1 MALFNSVL
9 IGKAK
14 GKVGNIVLTSIKGQN
29 IVKSLNDKPANPRSV
44 GQTDN
49 RVQMSNAV
57 LAWQFLNMFFAYAGS
72 ISKSTESTYNA
83 FVRLVKS
90 GLSTVLYV
98 NRVLA
103 AKAALALNVFTGNWF
118 QVLEVSTDGSI
129 PAVVFAANGISWLSS
144 YRVCYVEFANDGSGL
159 LIIEFPLLE
168 ADFNAGV
175 VVVAGSTLGADNKH
189 AYIYDTA
196 SNKITNIK

>member
-1 MALFNSVL
+1 MATFNSVL

-14 GKVGNIVLTSIKGQN
+14 GKVGNVVLTAIKGQN
-29 IVKSLNDKPANPRSV
+29 IVKALNDKPANPRSV

-57 LAWQFLNMFFAYAGS
+57 LAWQYLAMFFAYATALT
-72 ISKSTESTYNA
+72 KSTESVYNA

-90 GLSTVLYV
+90 GMSSTLIAS
-98 NRVLA
+98 RVLA
-103 AKAALALNVFTGNWF
+103 AKAALALDVFVGNWF
-118 QVLEVSTDGSI
+118 SISGIVFDNATFTVS
-129 PAVVFAANGISWLSS
+129 FNANGVQWVNTMKL
-144 YRVCYVEFANDGSGL
+144 VLCTFMNDGS
-159 LIIEFPLLE
+159 
-168 ADFNAGV
+168 DFNITIIDV
-175 VVVAGSTLGADNKH
+175 DESSFNSGSIDISSNLDSPENKH